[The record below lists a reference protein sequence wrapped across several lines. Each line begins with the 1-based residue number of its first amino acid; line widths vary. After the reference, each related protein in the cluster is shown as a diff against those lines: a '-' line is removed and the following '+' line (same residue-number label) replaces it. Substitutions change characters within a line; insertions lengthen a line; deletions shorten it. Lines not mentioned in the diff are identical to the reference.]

1 VSRELDATAV
11 GYKANEG
18 YKSIHTSAVEKQA
31 SGQSTENEQFFADIV
46 RWLASQSYLL
56 FDKEDGYKFSGAVVT
71 EKGLKLCE
79 TLSNS

>member
-1 VSRELDATAV
+1 MS
-11 GYKANEG
+11 N
-18 YKSIHTSAVEKQA
+18 
-31 SGQSTENEQFFADIV
+31 FFADIV

-71 EKGLKLCE
+71 ETGLKLCE